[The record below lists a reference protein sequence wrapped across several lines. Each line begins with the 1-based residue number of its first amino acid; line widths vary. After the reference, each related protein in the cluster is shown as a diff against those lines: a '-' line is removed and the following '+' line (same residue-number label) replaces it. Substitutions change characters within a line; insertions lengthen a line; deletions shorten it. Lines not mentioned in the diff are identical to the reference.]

1 MVDGNTLLMEE
12 DTQVSEIS
20 AVRHTIAGPRNR
32 LAAEAM
38 VRPRLFGPDAVQLT
52 HTDHGPLGVACEE
65 IRIAGDRV
73 DTEMLR
79 RTYLAYLLN
88 RTDRMLDG
96 LEQLNLHDMEYC
108 PEIWRSHLAALIAEL
123 PFDHEPVSRT
133 RLSPTAAIDIVFA
146 IQGGLL
152 AWITGRP
159 PEHDELLEASG

>member
-1 MVDGNTLLMEE
+1 M
-12 DTQVSEIS
+12 SEIS
-20 AVRHTIAGPRNR
+20 AARHTIADPRNQ
-32 LAAEAM
+32 LGADAL
-38 VRPRLFGPDAVQLT
+38 VRFRASCRGAVQLAYAV
-52 HTDHGPLGVACEE
+52 HGPLSVASEE
-65 IRIAGDRV
+65 IRIARGRV

-123 PFDHEPVSRT
+123 PFDYQPVSGT
-133 RLSPTAAIDIVFA
+133 RLSPTAAIDIVFE

-152 AWITGRP
+152 ARITGRP
-159 PEHDELLEASG
+159 PEPDELLEAGA